1 MMRAILTL
9 GRIIVILVAGFFLSV
24 VALASVVTEKDGRG
38 YFWAGSTWSKIALR
52 VCGIDVRVRGREHLR
67 PDGAYIFV
75 TNHASMF
82 DIPAIMST
90 LPRVR
95 IMFKKELSYVPVWGW
110 ALRWGHHIM
119 VDRGK
124 GTEAIKSLER
134 AAESIKSGGSVILF
148 AEGTRTRDG
157 KLLPFKRGAFA
168 LAAKS
173 GVPIV
178 PISINGSFKI
188 LPKSSLDIRPSP
200 IELVMEAPIETKGIS
215 SREAEIEMMNKV
227 RGIIER
233 NYREDLDPVATQEK
247 RETIHV

>member
-1 MMRAILTL
+1 MRSLLTI
-9 GRIIVILVAGFFLSV
+9 GRIIIAVIFALVMSLVALLSIAV
-24 VALASVVTEKDGRG
+24 EKDGRG
-38 YFWAGSTWSKIALR
+38 YFWAGNTWSKFALR
-52 VCGIDVRVRGREHLR
+52 VCGVEVYVRGAENLR
-67 PDGAYIFV
+67 RDGAYIFV

-82 DIPAIMST
+82 DIPAIMSV

-95 IMFKKELSYVPVWGW
+95 IMFKKELSRVPIWGW

-124 GTEAIKSLER
+124 GIEAMKSLDR
-134 AAESIKSGGSVILF
+134 AVESVRAGGSIILF

-157 KLLPFKRGAFA
+157 KLLPFKRGAFS

-200 IELVMEAPIETKGIS
+200 IELVIEKPIETTDIS
-215 SREAEIEMMNKV
+215 SREEELALMNRV

-233 NYREDLDPVATQEK
+233 NYREDVS
-247 RETIHV
+247 

>member
-1 MMRAILTL
+1 MRALLTI
-9 GRIIVILVAGFFLSV
+9 GRIIVIVVACALLSV
-24 VALASVVTEKDGRG
+24 VALVSLVVEKDGRMF
-38 YFWAGSTWSKIALR
+38 FWAGSSWSKFALHMCR
-52 VCGIDVRVRGREHLR
+52 IEVRVQGGEYLSR
-67 PDGAYIFV
+67 DGAYIFV

-82 DIPAIMST
+82 DIPAIMSV

-95 IMFKKELSYVPVWGW
+95 IMFKKELSYVPLWGW

-124 GTEAIKSLER
+124 GTEAMKSLNR
-134 AAESIKSGGSVILF
+134 AAEAIKTGGSVILF

-157 KLLPFKRGAFA
+157 KLLPFKRGAFS

-178 PISINGSFKI
+178 PIAINGSFKI

-200 IELVMEAPIETKGIS
+200 IELVVEKPIITSNIT
-215 SREAEIEMMNKV
+215 SRDQEIALMNQV
-227 RGIIER
+227 RRIIEH
-233 NYREDLDPVATQEK
+233 NYRED
-247 RETIHV
+247 IS

>member
-1 MMRAILTL
+1 MRGLLTV
-9 GRIIVILVAGFFLSV
+9 GRIIIV
-24 VALASVVTEKDGRG
+24 VVTNACLSIIALLSLLVEKDGRT
-38 YFWAGSTWSKIALR
+38 YFWAGSTWSKLTLKIWR
-52 VCGIDVRVRGREHLR
+52 IDVRVRGMENIRL
-67 PDGAYIFV
+67 DGAYIFV

-82 DIPAIMST
+82 DIPAIMSV

-95 IMFKKELSYVPVWGW
+95 IMFKKELSYVPIWGW
-110 ALRWGHHIM
+110 ALKWGHHIM
-119 VDRGK
+119 VDRAK
-124 GTEAIKSLER
+124 GSEAMKSIDR
-134 AAESIKSGGSVILF
+134 AAKTIKTGGSVILF

-178 PISINGSFKI
+178 PIAINGSFKI

-200 IELVMEAPIETKGIS
+200 IELVMEKPIDTSHVATRDE
-215 SREAEIEMMNKV
+215 EIALMNRV

-233 NYREDLDPVATQEK
+233 NYRED
-247 RETIHV
+247 IS

>member
-1 MMRAILTL
+1 VIRPLLTI
-9 GRIIVILVAGFFLSV
+9 GRIVIVVIFAFVMSI
-24 VALASVVTEKDGRG
+24 VALLSIVAEKDGRG
-38 YFWAGSTWSKIALR
+38 YFWAGSTWSKFALR
-52 VCGIDVRVRGREHLR
+52 VCGVDVRVTGAENLKRG
-67 PDGAYIFV
+67 GSYIFV

-82 DIPAIMST
+82 DIPAIMSV

-124 GTEAIKSLER
+124 GTEAMKSLDR
-134 AAESIKSGGSVILF
+134 AAASIRTGGSIILF
-148 AEGTRTRDG
+148 AEGTRTRSG
-157 KLLPFKRGAFA
+157 KLLPFKRGAFS

-178 PISINGSFKI
+178 PIAINGSFKI

-200 IELVMEAPIETKGIS
+200 IELVIETPIETKGMS
-215 SREAEIEMMNKV
+215 SREDELAMMNRV

-233 NYREDLDPVATQEK
+233 NYRENISEG
-247 RETIHV
+247 